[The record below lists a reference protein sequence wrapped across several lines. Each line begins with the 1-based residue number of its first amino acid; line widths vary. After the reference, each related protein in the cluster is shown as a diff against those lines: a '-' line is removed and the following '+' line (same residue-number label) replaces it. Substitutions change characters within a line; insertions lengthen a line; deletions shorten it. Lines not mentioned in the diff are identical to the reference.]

1 MFPKTELCLW
11 RDERDPEH
19 LTIGS
24 VTKLHTALGA
34 RRRYTAWLNCHLD
47 ALLFL
52 ADKRVYERIRDARPD
67 ELPLPLELEIRISGN
82 DE

>member
-11 RDERDPEH
+11 RDERDEEQ

-24 VTKLHTALGA
+24 VTRLHTAVGLS
-34 RRRYTAWLNCHLD
+34 RRYTAWLNCHID

-52 ADKRVYERIRDARPD
+52 ANKQMYDRVRDAQPA
-67 ELPLPLELEIRISGN
+67 EFPLPLELELRIR
-82 DE
+82 EEE

>member
-11 RDERDPEH
+11 RDQRDVEQ

-24 VTKLHTALGA
+24 VTRLQTALGT
-34 RRRYTAWLNCHLD
+34 RRRYTAWLTCHID

-52 ADKRVYERIRDARPD
+52 ADKQIYDRVRDAAESD
-67 ELPLPLELEIRISGN
+67 FPLPLELEIRLP
-82 DE
+82 